1 MLQLTALWP
10 PFNEASLAVFM
21 CTSPGS
27 KADVVP
33 AGPVIPLLSGVVV
46 QLALQCNKKIR
57 VTPWSNSRKSFTPC
71 GSWDACAA
79 NVSRVIQD

>member
-1 MLQLTALWP
+1 MLQLTALCP
-10 PFNEASLAVFM
+10 PFSEASLAVFM
-21 CTSPGS
+21 CTGPGS

-57 VTPWSNSRKSFTPC
+57 VTPWSNSRSL
-71 GSWDACAA
+71 SHHVAA
-79 NVSRVIQD
+79 GMLVLQMYPE